1 MKNSHCSLIAFTLFP
16 FVALASSEVGS
27 STTNLDLATTIGSL
41 IFVLLLI
48 FGLAWMMKKMRVPGM
63 MGSSGPLK
71 VVKQMPIGPKE
82 RIMIIQVGEEQL
94 VVGVTAHNI
103 NLLTKL
109 ETPLENASVESAS
122 FANQISQLMSKN
134 EKK

>member
-16 FVALASSEVGS
+16 FTALASSEVGS

-71 VVKQMPIGPKE
+71 VIKQMPIGPKE

-109 ETPLENASVESAS
+109 ETPLEDASVESAS

-134 EKK
+134 E